1 MSKSKL
7 PTTAMTRLV
16 VPPHMSTSV
25 SVEGFE
31 LEADEDRTIEVPEK
45 IAAVLRSHGLKD
57 WTPPPPQAGA
67 KVGSVTGR

>member
-7 PTTAMTRLV
+7 PTTSMTRMV
-16 VPPHMSTSV
+16 VPAHMSTSV

-45 IAAVLRSHGLKD
+45 IAVTLRAHGLKD
-57 WTPPPPQAGA
+57 WTPPPPQASA